1 MMIRCYGKVRKSVN
15 NNFFVNELTC
25 VIELSHKNKLLSRQ
39 INEVEERY
47 KEMSRQNEEL
57 TAENS
62 KMTIQID
69 EMRSVYRQKL
79 LQFMGD
85 QTRGDKNGTRIGYD
99 LNAREELIRT
109 YTEKEIDL
117 KEKADNSK
125 QHLKALRMENRGK
138 PLYID

>member
-1 MMIRCYGKVRKSVN
+1 MARQY
-15 NNFFVNELTC
+15 NE
-25 VIELSHKNKLLSRQ
+25 IEERFKELSRF
-39 INEVEERY
+39 
-47 KEMSRQNEEL
+47 NEEL

-69 EMRSVYRQKL
+69 EMRSVFRQKL

-85 QTRGDKNGTRIGYD
+85 QVKGGSITSHNKNDHFSLDKGPGRIGYD

-117 KEKADNSK
+117 KEKVDSSRQNIK
-125 QHLKALRMENRGK
+125 NLKMENKGF
-138 PLYID
+138 LYI